1 MIDLSVEVE
10 GLDDLTEKLEGLVNL
25 AKQTSVTQAVCR
37 FALKELHADVV
48 ADAPRAEE
56 AYYRYSRGSARAR
69 RRGNPQNSRR
79 LVQPGTLQE
88 SIKFKRI
95 KLPKSVGVG
104 IYVTNKAFY
113 WRFIE
118 NGTPHM
124 AAEPFLRN
132 NFDHQKERVVERFKT
147 SYARRIKAIIKK
159 QQVNADAGD

>member
-1 MIDLSVEVE
+1 MIDSSCEIK
-10 GLDDLTEKLEGLVNL
+10 GLDDLQKQLESLVDL
-25 AKQTSVTQAVCR
+25 ARQKSVTQSVCR
-37 FALKELHADVV
+37 YALKELHADVV

-69 RRGNPQNSRR
+69 RRGNAQNSRR

-95 KLPKSVGVG
+95 QLPKSVGVG

-132 NFDHQKERVVERFKT
+132 NFDSHKERVVERFKT

-159 QQVNADAGD
+159 QQVNTDAGD